1 LPTRHNIFKVTRNE
15 ITLIPNM
22 PVANTPSRVR
32 SAAIATALFFAV
44 LLVPGCKNAKSPSF
58 IGTFPMGER
67 VQLGPLT
74 YNVLETEWKNQL
86 SEGAAGKV
94 PANRYLL
101 VKMSITNGG
110 GGNVAVP
117 LLTVE
122 DASGHAYSEV
132 TEGTDA
138 VQDWLGLLRN
148 LAPAQNDNGVAI
160 FDVPMGG
167 YKLRI
172 SDGGEIGN
180 EKTALIDIPVHIQ

>member
-1 LPTRHNIFKVTRNE
+1 
-15 ITLIPNM
+15 
-22 PVANTPSRVR
+22 
-32 SAAIATALFFAV
+32 
-44 LLVPGCKNAKSPSF
+44 
-58 IGTFPMGER
+58 MGER
-67 VQLGPLT
+67 VQVGPLT

-86 SEGAAGKV
+86 AEGAGSKV

-122 DASGHAYSEV
+122 DGSGHTYSEV

-138 VQDWLGLLRN
+138 VPDWLGLLRN